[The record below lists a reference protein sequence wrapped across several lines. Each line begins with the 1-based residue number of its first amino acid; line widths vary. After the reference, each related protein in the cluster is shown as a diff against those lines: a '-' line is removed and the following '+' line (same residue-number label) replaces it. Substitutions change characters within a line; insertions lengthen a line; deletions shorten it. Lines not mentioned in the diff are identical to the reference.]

1 MDRERR
7 DPTAELAG
15 RPDSEFVEAVA
26 ELRRIAAQ
34 LLADERPDH
43 TLQPTALVNELYLRL
58 VGRRLDGWE
67 SRAGFFAFAAKAM
80 RWILIDHARR
90 RGRTKR
96 TLVDAEAPLFGPA
109 TASLSPEQLTDLGTA
124 LDELARI
131 HERQARIVELHYFFG
146 LSFPEIAKA
155 LDLSLATVN
164 RDWAAARGWL
174 YRALGAPGPGS
185 SPSSDAQSVAGQSE
199 PEER

>member
-1 MDRERR
+1 MAVESSAHP
-7 DPTAELAG
+7 DPQDALFA
-15 RPDSEFVEAVA
+15 DAVG

-43 TLQPTALVNELYLRL
+43 TLQPTALVNELYLRMA
-58 VGRRLDGWE
+58 GRRLAGWE
-67 SRAGFFAFAAKAM
+67 SRAGFFSFAAKAM

-90 RGRTKR
+90 RRRTKR
-96 TLVDAEAPLFGPA
+96 TLVDANEPLF
-109 TASLSPEQLTDLGTA
+109 ASQTLPLDPERLFDLDAA

-174 YRALGAPGPGS
+174 YRALGAPAPE
-185 SPSSDAQSVAGQSE
+185 PAVDAQSAGGQSASTL
-199 PEER
+199 R